1 MAARASYSPYA
12 ELGVAPG
19 APAREVR
26 RAFLRTRSRAGSTRT
41 SATSPARASASA
53 ARRIGAFA
61 ALGRAGAGAPGQAPE
76 PAPRGAPECASDS
89 ESWEAPRRPAE
100 KKAEPAEV
108 VDPDEPVLCLAGL
121 LQLLRQHC
129 GGGAPSAGSLRRR
142 FLQAAVPWPWDLG
155 GPALHAALARA
166 LRDELDAR
174 VAAMESWRGC
184 PSGTSAGGS
193 RRAAPR

>member
-26 RAFLRTRSRAGSTRT
+26 RAFLRI
-41 SATSPARASASA
+41 
-53 ARRIGAFA
+53 ARRFHPDKCHEPGAGERFRRAQEAFA